1 MSGFMEK
8 SNRRKYFLEKL
19 SGKLFLICA
28 FISVISLALIIS
40 FVFFKG
46 FRPFVAEGYNFI
58 QFLLGYDW
66 VPGEGHFGV
75 FPMIVTSLYATIGAL
90 IIGVPIGLFTAVFL
104 A

>member
-75 FPMIVTSLYATIGAL
+75 FPDSYFIIRNDWCFNYRCSNRTIYCR
-90 IIGVPIGLFTAVFL
+90 F
-104 A
+104 